1 MKIIGVGRRME
12 KKEKKRGHKLVV
24 VLILLSI
31 ALLAGGGVLTYF
43 TSPKYVAQTVIKE
56 MGENATQ
63 ILANRQETGLEE
75 NYSTTGTLKI
85 DLQSDYFQGLSTT
98 DSSYAT
104 IANLFRNLSNTQNNI
119 AVVQDKE
126 NKRLFINYNSTLN
139 GQNLFSTRYLVED
152 ATEYYYIDG
161 VTSTYVNNGNNNYF
175 ESLNSATTTN
185 ENLNYIIEK
194 VTESVKDNIEDS
206 YLSTTYE
213 DNYKVVTITL
223 TEDDLLKLGNNVLE
237 DLKKDTKAN
246 QIMTGYNQNFADTK
260 ITKDQ
265 IKGIGTI
272 QLHIYLNKIST
283 QVERYEL
290 NMEDGTTLSYSIAN
304 GNKMIEITQN
314 DSTTRFTI
322 TTTNDKTDITITDE
336 ENTTIGSVSISKTST
351 NYDIIANVTTDT
363 MSMDFGYNTQM
374 TNVKK
379 GTSYDSSTTITLNIS
394 SQNTM
399 LLNGTITLDT
409 TTTSDTT
416 IEEDT
421 STSVLASTLT
431 GTESDLLSQK
441 LITALTQLM
450 S

>member
-1 MKIIGVGRRME
+1 ME

-98 DSSYAT
+98 DPSYAT
-104 IANLFRNLSNTQNNI
+104 LANLFRNLSNTQNNI

-223 TEDDLLKLGNNVLE
+223 TEDDLLQLGNNVLE

-314 DSTTRFTI
+314 DSTTKFTI

-351 NYDIIANVTTDT
+351 NYDIIANVATDT
-363 MSMDFGYNTQM
+363 MSIDFGYNTQM

-441 LITALTQLM
+441 LTTALTQLM

>member
-1 MKIIGVGRRME
+1 ME

-223 TEDDLLKLGNNVLE
+223 TEDDLLQLGNNVLE

>member
-1 MKIIGVGRRME
+1 ME

-98 DSSYAT
+98 DPSYAT
-104 IANLFRNLSNTQNNI
+104 LANLFRNLSNTQNNI

-223 TEDDLLKLGNNVLE
+223 TEDDLLQLGNNVLE

>member
-1 MKIIGVGRRME
+1 ME

-98 DSSYAT
+98 DPSYAT

-223 TEDDLLKLGNNVLE
+223 TEDDLLQLGNNVLE

-314 DSTTRFTI
+314 DSTTKFTI

-351 NYDIIANVTTDT
+351 NYDIIANVATDT
-363 MSMDFGYNTQM
+363 MSIDFGYNTQM

-441 LITALTQLM
+441 LTTALTQLM

>member
-1 MKIIGVGRRME
+1 ME

-98 DSSYAT
+98 DPSYAT

-223 TEDDLLKLGNNVLE
+223 TEDDLLQLGNNVLE

-322 TTTNDKTDITITDE
+322 KTTNDKTDITITDE

>member
-1 MKIIGVGRRME
+1 ME
-12 KKEKKRGHKLVV
+12 KKEKKRGHKLVI

-98 DSSYAT
+98 DPSYAT

-223 TEDDLLKLGNNVLE
+223 TEDDLLQLGNNVLE

-363 MSMDFGYNTQM
+363 MSVDFGYNTQM

>member
-1 MKIIGVGRRME
+1 ME

-98 DSSYAT
+98 DPSYAT

-223 TEDDLLKLGNNVLE
+223 TEDDLLQLGNNVLE

-409 TTTSDTT
+409 TTTSDTN

>member
-1 MKIIGVGRRME
+1 ME

-31 ALLAGGGVLTYF
+31 ALLAGGGILTYF

-98 DSSYAT
+98 DPSYAT

-223 TEDDLLKLGNNVLE
+223 TEDDLLQLGNNVLE

>member
-1 MKIIGVGRRME
+1 ME

-98 DSSYAT
+98 DPSYAT

-223 TEDDLLKLGNNVLE
+223 TEDDLLQLGNNVLE

-374 TNVKK
+374 TNEKE
-379 GTSYDSSTTITLNIS
+379 GTSHDSSTTITLNIS

-409 TTTSDTT
+409 TTTSDTN

>member
-1 MKIIGVGRRME
+1 ME

-98 DSSYAT
+98 DPSYAT

-223 TEDDLLKLGNNVLE
+223 TEDDLLQLGNNVLE

-290 NMEDGTTLSYSIAN
+290 NMEDGTTLSYSIAD
-304 GNKMIEITQN
+304 GNKVIEITQN
-314 DSTTRFTI
+314 DSTTKFTI

-351 NYDIIANVTTDT
+351 NYDIIANVATDT

>member
-1 MKIIGVGRRME
+1 ME

-98 DSSYAT
+98 DPSYAT

-223 TEDDLLKLGNNVLE
+223 TEDDLLQLGNNVLE

-351 NYDIIANVTTDT
+351 NYDIIANVATDT

-441 LITALTQLM
+441 LTTALTQLM

>member
-1 MKIIGVGRRME
+1 ME

>member
-1 MKIIGVGRRME
+1 ME

-98 DSSYAT
+98 DPSYAT

-223 TEDDLLKLGNNVLE
+223 TEDDLLQLGNNVLE

>member
-1 MKIIGVGRRME
+1 ME

-98 DSSYAT
+98 DPSYAT

-223 TEDDLLKLGNNVLE
+223 TEDDLLQLGNNVLE

-336 ENTTIGSVSISKTST
+336 ENTTIGSISISKTST

-441 LITALTQLM
+441 LTTALTQLM

>member
-1 MKIIGVGRRME
+1 ME

-98 DSSYAT
+98 DPSYAT

-441 LITALTQLM
+441 IITALTQLM

>member
-1 MKIIGVGRRME
+1 M
-12 KKEKKRGHKLVV
+12 
-24 VLILLSI
+24 
-31 ALLAGGGVLTYF
+31 
-43 TSPKYVAQTVIKE
+43 
-56 MGENATQ
+56 
-63 ILANRQETGLEE
+63 
-75 NYSTTGTLKI
+75 
-85 DLQSDYFQGLSTT
+85 
-98 DSSYAT
+98 
-104 IANLFRNLSNTQNNI
+104 
-119 AVVQDKE
+119 
-126 NKRLFINYNSTLN
+126 
-139 GQNLFSTRYLVED
+139 
-152 ATEYYYIDG
+152 
-161 VTSTYVNNGNNNYF
+161 
-175 ESLNSATTTN
+175 
-185 ENLNYIIEK
+185 
-194 VTESVKDNIEDS
+194 
-206 YLSTTYE
+206 
-213 DNYKVVTITL
+213 
-223 TEDDLLKLGNNVLE
+223 TEDDLLQLGNNVLE

>member
-1 MKIIGVGRRME
+1 ME

-98 DSSYAT
+98 DPSYAT
-104 IANLFRNLSNTQNNI
+104 LANLFRNLSNTQNNI

-223 TEDDLLKLGNNVLE
+223 TEDDLLQLGNNVLE

-379 GTSYDSSTTITLNIS
+379 GASYDSSTTITLNIS

>member
-1 MKIIGVGRRME
+1 
-12 KKEKKRGHKLVV
+12 
-24 VLILLSI
+24 
-31 ALLAGGGVLTYF
+31 
-43 TSPKYVAQTVIKE
+43 
-56 MGENATQ
+56 
-63 ILANRQETGLEE
+63 
-75 NYSTTGTLKI
+75 
-85 DLQSDYFQGLSTT
+85 
-98 DSSYAT
+98 
-104 IANLFRNLSNTQNNI
+104 
-119 AVVQDKE
+119 
-126 NKRLFINYNSTLN
+126 
-139 GQNLFSTRYLVED
+139 
-152 ATEYYYIDG
+152 
-161 VTSTYVNNGNNNYF
+161 
-175 ESLNSATTTN
+175 
-185 ENLNYIIEK
+185 
-194 VTESVKDNIEDS
+194 
-206 YLSTTYE
+206 
-213 DNYKVVTITL
+213 
-223 TEDDLLKLGNNVLE
+223 
-237 DLKKDTKAN
+237 
-246 QIMTGYNQNFADTK
+246 MTGYNQNFADTK

>member
-1 MKIIGVGRRME
+1 ME

-98 DSSYAT
+98 DPSYAT

-223 TEDDLLKLGNNVLE
+223 TEDDLLQLGNNVLE

-304 GNKMIEITQN
+304 GNKVIEITQN
-314 DSTTRFTI
+314 DSTTKFTI

>member
-1 MKIIGVGRRME
+1 ME
-12 KKEKKRGHKLVV
+12 KKEKKRGHKLVI

-98 DSSYAT
+98 DPSYAT

-223 TEDDLLKLGNNVLE
+223 TEDDLLQLGNNVLE

>member
-12 KKEKKRGHKLVV
+12 KKEKKRGHKLVI

-98 DSSYAT
+98 DPSYAT

-223 TEDDLLKLGNNVLE
+223 TEDDLLQLGNNVLE

>member
-1 MKIIGVGRRME
+1 ME

-98 DSSYAT
+98 DPSYAT

>member
-1 MKIIGVGRRME
+1 ME

-31 ALLAGGGVLTYF
+31 ALLAGGGALTYF

-98 DSSYAT
+98 DPSYAT

-223 TEDDLLKLGNNVLE
+223 TEDDLLQLGNNVLE

-290 NMEDGTTLSYSIAN
+290 NMEDGTTLSYSIAD
-304 GNKMIEITQN
+304 GNKVIEITQN
-314 DSTTRFTI
+314 DSTTKFTI

-394 SQNTM
+394 SNNTM
-399 LLNGTITLDT
+399 ILNGTITLDT

-441 LITALTQLM
+441 LTTALTQLM

>member
-1 MKIIGVGRRME
+1 ME

-223 TEDDLLKLGNNVLE
+223 TEDDLLQLGNNVLE

-441 LITALTQLM
+441 IITALTQLM